1 MLGIKS
7 EFILATMVMFTLE
20 ASPKVMFP
28 PINASPAT
36 FNDPSKSTSSFN
48 TIKLEAQRFVAN
60 HDYDAATGLM
70 KAIAEFTG
78 TLY

>member
-1 MLGIKS
+1 MMHDYGRIEHIYTNTLKLLEEGKS
-7 EFILATMVMFTLE
+7 IH
-20 ASPKVMFP
+20 
-28 PINASPAT
+28 
-36 FNDPSKSTSSFN
+36 